1 MENKKNPN
9 SDIGRLSGMIFNL
22 GLMLSVGAVLVAFEW
37 KAYEDYKIKSI
48 INEDNNWDILDI
60 PNTIQEPPSAPPIL
74 QQPEIEEIPNEVIVD
89 KIDAIIDFSVEQDP
103 IPVEVAPT
111 GPPVIENPDEIKD
124 FVEVQASFVGG
135 MEKWYLYLKDNLI
148 YPTQA
153 RRMGIEGTAIVR
165 FVVNTDGSI
174 QDVEIVRTVGGGC
187 DEVALAV
194 IKNSPNWNPGRVN
207 GKAVRSRMTIPI
219 KFRLN

>member
-9 SDIGRLSGMIFNL
+9 SDLGRCSSMIFNL

-37 KAYEDYKIKSI
+37 KAYEDYQIKSI
-48 INEDNNWDILDI
+48 LNVDNDWEILDI
-60 PNTIQEPPSAPPIL
+60 PSTIQEPPSPPPVL
-74 QQPEIEEIPNEVIVD
+74 QQPQIEVIPDEVIVD

-103 IPVEVAPT
+103 IPAEVAPI
-111 GPPVIENPDEIKD
+111 GPPIIENPDEIKD

-135 MEKWYLYLKDNLI
+135 MEKWYLYLKENLI

-153 RRMGIEGTAIVR
+153 RRMGTEGTAIVR

-174 QDVEIVRTVGGGC
+174 QDVEIVRTIGGGC
-187 DEVALAV
+187 DEVALDV